1 MMAVAICQRVE
12 KAAVPRLTRLEGH
25 LEAEPSVGVYRFA
38 GRPRGRDYDCS
49 GEIAVP
55 VGDAQMLA
63 RRGPLRS
70 DPAAAHNPARLDLE
84 NIGKITAH
92 RDSELKS
99 HRLHAVV
106 DDVEI
111 LMNAAADRPAEG

>member
-1 MMAVAICQRVE
+1 
-12 KAAVPRLTRLEGH
+12 
-25 LEAEPSVGVYRFA
+25 
-38 GRPRGRDYDCS
+38 
-49 GEIAVP
+49 
-55 VGDAQMLA
+55 MLA

-92 RDSELKS
+92 RDLELKS

-111 LMNAAADRPAEG
+111 LMHAAADRPAEGEAQGARRKRAVFREERAIGEVNAGRVIARRATVQQLPGFAVGINPPAADTAGI